1 MASSRKYIV
10 SRALFFGS
18 RIVQYIQYNFRED
31 ETGIGNKKDN
41 ITLYNSKFEME
52 YIARKM
58 NMVFSGSSCFKLCT
72 YKTYFTPAGN
82 PKVRRR
88 VAIGFKQTPCIR

>member
-1 MASSRKYIV
+1 MMASSSKYVV
-10 SRALFFGS
+10 SWAFFLDLVLY
-18 RIVQYIQYNFRED
+18 VQYIQYNFRED
-31 ETGIGNKKDN
+31 ESEIGNKKDN

-72 YKTYFTPAGN
+72 
-82 PKVRRR
+82 
-88 VAIGFKQTPCIR
+88 